1 MAAGTLAP
9 SRVALPADGARD
21 AVRWIA
27 ARPLAVALAVA
38 LLAGLPAGLVTLAG
52 RGATEAELA
61 ARVGAAEARLASAGA
76 VAVADT
82 LRQFQTRLLTV
93 ADSRL
98 AQVGATRG
106 DRALLA
112 TVLQEFRPLLPGT
125 RTLHYVDASGAV
137 LAADPPS
144 APYSAPLQAA
154 AASQAPVLDASA
166 PAVALA
172 APVRDGFGAQVG
184 VLVGTISLRDLLD
197 AAAAAA
203 DASAYL
209 VEPSGRL
216 VVRSAEGA
224 VLSDAAAAGPPGADR
239 ISASAAVGDLGWRV
253 VVSKPR
259 AELDMQLAAVAS
271 DLLAFR
277 LALVAALVAVAYLL
291 AQTARALVL
300 ERRALAASSQQLAV
314 ASRHKTEFLA
324 NVNHELRTPLSS
336 ILGFAALLQ
345 ERTGLD
351 ERQNRYVAN
360 IREAGD
366 QLFGLVDDIL
376 DLAAVEEGTLALS
389 REPVSIARV
398 LAGPLAVAR
407 GIAEAR
413 DLRLETEVPPDG
425 RILVDPRRLEHA
437 LTLLVLS
444 ACDAT
449 PPGGLVGISATF
461 HGHDLVLALAD
472 GGPAVARERAMR
484 VFDVFGRIR
493 EGGIG
498 PSGPGL
504 ALAKRLIEL
513 HGGTLFIDGGDG
525 SGGVITVRLP
535 GVVVT
540 A

>member
-1 MAAGTLAP
+1 MATGGVAH
-9 SRVALPADGARD
+9 SRVTLSPLGPRELL
-21 AVRWIA
+21 RWMA

-38 LLAGLPAGLVTLAG
+38 VVAGLPAGLLTLAG
-52 RGATEAELA
+52 RGAAEAEA
-61 ARVGAAEARLASAGA
+61 VARVSASEARLAAAGA
-76 VAVADT
+76 EAVADT
-82 LRQFQTRLLTV
+82 LRQFQTRLHTV

-125 RTLHYVDASGAV
+125 RTLHYADATGTL

-144 APYSAPLQAA
+144 APYAPPLQAA
-154 AASQAPVLDASA
+154 AASQAPVLDPSA

-184 VLVGTISLRDLLD
+184 VLVGTIALRDLLD
-197 AAAAAA
+197 AATAAS

-209 VEPSGRL
+209 IEPAGRL
-216 VVRSAEGA
+216 VVRSADGA
-224 VLSDAAAAGPPGADR
+224 ALRDATAGEPGGADR
-239 ISASAAVGDLGWRV
+239 ISASAPVGDLGWRV

-259 AELDMQLAAVAS
+259 GELSAQVAGDVG

-277 LALVAALVAVAYLL
+277 LALIAALAAAAYLV
-291 AQTARALVL
+291 ARIARDLVL
-300 ERRALAASSQQLAV
+300 ERRALAATSQRLAA

-336 ILGFAALLQ
+336 MLGFAALLE
-345 ERTGLD
+345 ERTPLD
-351 ERQNRYVAN
+351 GRQARYVRN

-366 QLFGLVDDIL
+366 QLLGLVDDIL
-376 DLAAVEEGTLALS
+376 DLAAVETGTLALS
-389 REPVSIARV
+389 RERVSLERV
-398 LAGPLAVAR
+398 LARPLSVAR

-413 DLRLETEVPPDG
+413 DLRVGTDVPPAG
-425 RILVDPRRLEHA
+425 EVIVDPRRLEHA
-437 LTLLVLS
+437 LTLLVAS
-444 ACDAT
+444 ACEAT
-449 PPGGLVGISATF
+449 PAGGLVGITVSF
-461 HGHDLVLALAD
+461 EGGDLVIALAD
-472 GGPAVARERAMR
+472 GGPAVARERAAR

-493 EGGIG
+493 EGGSG

-513 HGGTLFIDGGDG
+513 HGGVLYIEGGNG

-535 GVVVT
+535 GAVV
-540 A
+540 AP